1 MTRGGFYP
9 ALPVAVLILM
19 GRGCPV
25 SNPPPVPAPGAAE
38 FEARLQKYVETT
50 KPLRA
55 QAEQTVS
62 DGKTPTQQAA
72 VLDKRRATLS
82 RSICDMRAQA
92 KPGDLFTPAGTAH
105 IKRVIDAAFAGPGAA
120 AIRDAL
126 EEQNDPTLYKGKN
139 HRLVLNERIAAPL
152 VPGILI
158 ADLPQLP
165 KEVEYRFLGRAL
177 ILADAESTCS
187 LDYIEGAFPET
198 PAQAAPTPPTAPVA
212 IKTFSFLR
220 MPRKGGSLR
229 FAALGDTGTGQLAQ
243 RKVAETLWNFYSQDN
258 RFKFILLL
266 GDNLYAGLERSA
278 DYRREFLDPYK
289 QFLDGRV
296 QFRAALGNHDLAG
309 QVDFAPFSM
318 GGKPYYSFKD
328 HNVKFV
334 ALNSNTPTDP
344 EQLQWLD
351 EQFKGE
357 DGWRICF
364 FHHPLY
370 SSGTHGGEARQMR
383 SLLEKDLVK
392 NNVNV
397 VFSGHEHF
405 YERTK
410 PQRGIVYFVNGGAA
424 KLRIG
429 DLRPQPF
436 TDFGYDAE
444 NSFMILEIANDA
456 MFYQAMG
463 VSARTIDCGVLYRTP
478 EASTKGAADKET
490 QEWLSQC
497 RASTTWLAK
506 RPQPAQRVSGRP

>member
-1 MTRGGFYP
+1 
-9 ALPVAVLILM
+9 M

-25 SNPPPVPAPGAAE
+25 STSPASTAAAVPAPGAAD
-38 FEARLQKYVETT
+38 FEARLKTYVETT

-55 QAEQTVS
+55 KAEQSVS
-62 DGKTPTQQAA
+62 DGKNPSQQAA
-72 VLDKRRATLS
+72 VLDQRRATLS
-82 RSICDMRAQA
+82 QSICDMRAQA
-92 KPGDLFTPAGTAH
+92 KPGDLFTPTGAAH

-139 HRLVLNERIAAPL
+139 HKLVLNERIAAPL
-152 VPGILI
+152 LPAILI
-158 ADLPQLP
+158 ADLPPLP

-187 LDYIEGAFPET
+187 LDYLEGALPEA
-198 PAQAAPTPPTAPVA
+198 PAQAAPKAPTQPVA
-212 IKTFSFLR
+212 IKTLDFLR
-220 MPRKGGSLR
+220 MPRVARSLR
-229 FAALGDTGTGQLAQ
+229 FAALGDTGTGTLAQ

-266 GDNLYAGLERSA
+266 GDNLYAALERTS

-289 QFLDGRV
+289 QILDGRV
-296 QFRAALGNHDLAG
+296 QFWATLGNHDLAG

-318 GGKPYYSFKD
+318 GGKTYYSFKD

-334 ALNSNTPTDP
+334 SLNSNTPTDP
-344 EQLQWLD
+344 EQLKWLD

-370 SSGTHGGEARQMR
+370 SSGTHARESRQMR
-383 SLLEKDLVK
+383 GLLEKSLVK

-405 YERTK
+405 YERSK
-410 PQRGIVYFVNGGAA
+410 PQQGIVYFVNGGAA
-424 KLRIG
+424 QLRMG
-429 DLRPQPF
+429 DLHPQSF
-436 TDFGYDAE
+436 TDFGYDRE
-444 NSFMILEIANDA
+444 NSFMILEIAGDE

-463 VSARTIDCGVLYRTP
+463 VSGRTIDCGIVYRTTD
-478 EASTKGAADKET
+478 ASTKGAADKVT
-490 QEWLSQC
+490 QDWLHQC
-497 RASTTWLAK
+497 DTARSWLAK
-506 RPQPAQRVSGRP
+506 RPEGSQQVSGRP